1 MKSKHRFGLRSIILL
16 GINAIIGSG
25 IFLLPG
31 QAYEKMGTSSL
42 FVYVFVSFLAM
53 ALAMCFAEVAGM
65 FKRNGG
71 AYVYVKEAFGDFAGF
86 EVGIMKWMVS
96 MIAWAT
102 MAVGFATALSS
113 IFPIAKEPWIQN
125 SIVCVLL
132 IGLGIVNIIGVRLTK
147 YVNNIASIGKLLPLL
162 LFIGIGIFYLKKDNF
177 YPLFPMTLTASTFSD
192 SVLLIFYAFTGFE
205 AISSAAEDMENPKK
219 TLPIAIISAMSVV
232 SILYFLIQTVS
243 IGTLG
248 SALATS
254 VTPVADAIQIFL
266 GPIGKMIVAL
276 GTLVSIAG
284 INIASS
290 FLTPRNAVALA
301 KDGMLPNVI
310 AKETPWNTPYV
321 AILLSVAIALP
332 IALSGSFTQ
341 LAAISVISRFTQY
354 IPTCLS
360 ILVFRRTRPDLT
372 STYRVPFGYTIP
384 ILATLISIWLL
395 FHADVYKLFIGLGA
409 MILAIPIYFIMKYR
423 QAHHS

>member
-132 IGLGIVNIIGVRLTK
+132 IGLGIVNIIGVKLTK

-205 AISSAAEDMENPKK
+205 AIASAAEDMENPKK

-301 KDGMLPNVI
+301 KDGMLPKGI

-332 IALSGSFTQ
+332 IALSGSFSQ

-395 FHADVYKLFIGLGA
+395 FHADVNKLFIGLGA
-409 MILAIPIYFIMKYR
+409 MILAIPLYFIMKYR